1 MHNHV
6 PVSFLVWL
14 LSCLILFDASLCL
27 SALVCITSLDTVQS
41 EGAYLVGL
49 ASSAVAMLSQILASS
64 VKILLLPSKVVS
76 LFPWQR

>member
-49 ASSAVAMLSQILASS
+49 ASSAVAMLSQILAISR
-64 VKILLLPSKVVS
+64 
-76 LFPWQR
+76 Q